1 MPAAGNA
8 GRVGD
13 AMTALDDLC
22 KKRQKTQLE
31 WAILVTLE
39 AGGEATAADAAEE
52 RAALKILEDNASV
65 VIDGWKRFGF
75 VSSADMDRLEKAL
88 LQCVK

>member
-1 MPAAGNA
+1 
-8 GRVGD
+8 
-13 AMTALDDLC
+13 MTALDDLC

>member
-1 MPAAGNA
+1 
-8 GRVGD
+8 
-13 AMTALDDLC
+13 MTALDDLC

-52 RAALKILEDNASV
+52 RAALKSLEDNASV

-88 LQCVK
+88 LQCAK